1 MKKNTTLQCVN
12 YLVIT
17 VLISSCGL
25 LCASDEPVKDV
36 QQGLTHSPKSVFQQR
51 GGTNVPGLTL
61 PPPITRERGSL
72 ADKDIGDGCVGTSR
86 GSDNND
92 ASKGAPFNFS
102 KSGKFEWKSPGR
114 ESLTS
119 CGSETLYDGASAAS
133 DSPLSSP
140 AVSPSSADRGML
152 SKSSLGIDVFPLG
165 ATLPEQP
172 SSSRDASAARI
183 QRAGTPDGYNPEVA
197 AARPY
202 DRPRTSDGSRRE
214 EPPAAALYP
223 RPATAH
229 PLTAP
234 SPLPLS
240 APRTPDRVAGAGGFG
255 FTADLTALFS
265 MCISYEMLKKT
276 LNERRFLPHAQIIL
290 NHRSMCSEVLIDLV
304 KALKDVYRL
313 ETDSWD
319 AGEWHKKYA
328 SSFTCRIPAIQR
340 IHNATSVFE
349 LATGLM
355 QFQSQL
361 MSLSFVPEEGVASV
375 TGVVVKSTRLGLPYH
390 FRKDL
395 GFSLNAITHAL
406 AFIYQQNFG
415 IPLKS
420 NAGGISRNDDRLK
433 CLWNDFCRDSYGG
446 ISLNPVQVDPSCD
459 LRWKDHSVHDREG
472 VTYATAG
479 MPLIIHTNAPKAA
492 WAFQDEGRGLS
503 GDYKL
508 IREEFAISLGRRWC
522 AFKMRYQR
530 MREEHGERA
539 YINME
544 THPDRWVPNGGVF

>member
-61 PPPITRERGSL
+61 PPPITRERRSL
-72 ADKDIGDGCVGTSR
+72 ADKDIGDVCVGTSR

-92 ASKGAPFNFS
+92 ASKGGPFNFS
-102 KSGKFEWKSPGR
+102 KSGKFEWESPGR
-114 ESLTS
+114 KSLIS
-119 CGSETLYDGASAAS
+119 CGSETVYDGASVAS
-133 DSPLSSP
+133 
-140 AVSPSSADRGML
+140 VSP
-152 SKSSLGIDVFPLG
+152 P
-165 ATLPEQP
+165 P
-172 SSSRDASAARI
+172 SPVASPSSRDASAALI
-183 QRAGTPDGYNPEVA
+183 QRTGTPDGYNPEVA

-214 EPPAAALYP
+214 EPPAAALYL

-240 APRTPDRVAGAGGFG
+240 APRTPDRVAGDGGFG

-265 MCISYEMLKKT
+265 MCISYEMLKKN
-276 LNERRFLPHAQIIL
+276 LNERRFLPHVQIIL
-290 NHRSMCSEVLIDLV
+290 DHRSMCSEVLIALV
-304 KALKDVYRL
+304 EALKNVYRL

-328 SSFTCRIPAIQR
+328 SSFTCCIPAIQR

-395 GFSLNAITHAL
+395 GLSLNAITHAL

-415 IPLKS
+415 IPLKL
-420 NAGGISRNDDRLK
+420 NAGGISRDDDRLK
-433 CLWNDFCRDSYGG
+433 CLWNDFCRDSYGE

-479 MPLIIHTNAPKAA
+479 MPLIIDTNAPKAA

-503 GDYKL
+503 DDYKL
-508 IREEFAISLGRRWC
+508 IRKEFAISLGRRWC